1 MASILSTERDFG
13 PKVPIILV
21 RAEKPCVE
29 DDSKMEANRIGSSN
43 NSCDTCIITTQST
56 STSTSFCSSMHKTR
70 LTKTTTT
77 TAKTTITTTT
87 TKRFTNCNKIVDISA
102 KGWIFLLNAK
112 QLASFCSLRL
122 LFVSLLSVAVLK
134 GNVRRG
140 GRQQPPTSLS

>member
-1 MASILSTERDFG
+1 
-13 PKVPIILV
+13 
-21 RAEKPCVE
+21 
-29 DDSKMEANRIGSSN
+29 MEANRIGSSN

-56 STSTSFCSSMHKTR
+56 STSTSFCSSIHKTR

-87 TKRFTNCNKIVDISA
+87 KKFTNCNKIVDKLTA

-140 GRQQPPTSLS
+140 GRQQPPHFLS